1 MPQNSILPVFL
12 FTFFEFLIVERVVK
26 LRYLWLVK
34 FGLRFCGLEFFSPWV
49 FKILSKKKL
58 VLLRVVAI
66 LRTSYFDKVTN
77 QTKLLPPFHQ
87 NSTLWLTADEF
98 GDFFSDPD
106 FSLFFCSTFDLICRR
121 IFWRLSLVTA
131 APWKKVLKE
140 GLKFKSL
147 LFSDK

>member
-1 MPQNSILPVFL
+1 MPQNSIFPVFL

-34 FGLRFCGLEFFSPWV
+34 FGLSFFLLEFLKFCQ
-49 FKILSKKKL
+49 KKL
-58 VLLRVVAI
+58 VLLRAVAI